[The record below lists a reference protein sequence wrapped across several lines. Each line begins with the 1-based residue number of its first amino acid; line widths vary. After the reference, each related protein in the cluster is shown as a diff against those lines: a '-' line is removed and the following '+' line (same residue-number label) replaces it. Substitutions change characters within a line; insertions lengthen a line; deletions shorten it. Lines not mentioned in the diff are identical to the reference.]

1 MEKTSKLIA
10 YLGAAAI
17 VIASAPV
24 AKAGCGRAVLPG
36 LLSPESTEAR
46 TVGPDQSVEPGAP
59 AAPGYQAIVGLWL
72 STVLIGGQPVYQAF
86 ESFTSDGLEILND
99 NGAPQAGNVCLGVW
113 ASTGKNTLKVNH
125 PSWNYDNNGNVIGTV
140 VIKSQITLDPAGN
153 SYKGT
158 VTVDTYDLN
167 GKPVPGGSFSGQLV
181 ATRITAN

>member
-1 MEKTSKLIA
+1 MEKTSKFVA
-10 YLGAAAI
+10 CLGAAAI

-24 AKAGCGRAVLPG
+24 AKGCGRAVLPG

-46 TVGPDQSVEPGAP
+46 VAGPNQSIEPRP
-59 AAPGYQAIVGLWL
+59 AADAPGYHAIVGLWL

-86 ESFTSDGLEILND
+86 ESFTSDGLEVLND

-113 ASTGKNTLKVNH
+113 APTGKNALKVNH

-140 VIKSQITLDPAGN
+140 IIKSQITIDPGGN

-158 VTVDTYDLN
+158 VTIDTYDLN
-167 GKPVPGGSFSGQLV
+167 GKKVPGGSFSGQLT
-181 ATRITAN
+181 AKRITAN

>member
-1 MEKTSKLIA
+1 MEKTLKFVA

-17 VIASAPV
+17 VMASAPV
-24 AKAGCGRAVLPG
+24 AEGCGRAVLPG

-46 TVGPDQSVEPGAP
+46 VAGPNQSVEPGAP
-59 AAPGYQAIVGLWL
+59 ANPGPNQAIVGLWL

-113 ASTGKNTLKVNH
+113 ASTGKNTLRVNH
-125 PSWNYDNNGNVIGTV
+125 PSWNYDNNGNVTGTV
-140 VIKSQITLDPAGN
+140 VIKSQITLDSAGN
-153 SYKGT
+153 SYRGT
-158 VTVDTYDLN
+158 VTVDMYDLN
-167 GKPVPGGSFSGQLV
+167 GKRVPGGSFSGQLV